1 MGNSRTLGMIAV
13 VVAVLALA
21 VSVVRV
27 VRGGP
32 FDFVMFVPALICGMI
47 GLRALRGGRKEP

>member
-1 MGNSRTLGMIAV
+1 MGNSRTLGMIAI

-21 VSVVRV
+21 VSAVRG

-32 FDFVMFVPALICGMI
+32 FDFVMLVPALICGMFGI
-47 GLRALRGGRKEP
+47 RALRGGQKEL

>member
-1 MGNSRTLGMIAV
+1 MENSRTLGIIAV
-13 VVAVLALA
+13 VVAVLALG

-32 FDFVMFVPALICGMI
+32 FDFVMFVPALVCGMFGI
-47 GLRALRGGRKEP
+47 RALRGQKKP